1 MLSDAKSPF
10 SLFFTALLHLDINNH
25 HLDIKSYCLIDINS
39 HCLDI
44 KSLLRYQLSLLGYQ
58 QYI

>member
-1 MLSDAKSPF
+1 MLSDPQSPF
-10 SLFFTALLHLDINNH
+10 SLFLITQLHLDINSH